1 MLRIPVKPRTGDQ
14 LNLLMNPASAG
25 LPESVPAVMW
35 DTQTYPTTGITQLTF
50 FGASVADRS
59 LASALGNGGQIADP
73 QAFLLN
79 AINLD
84 IFSATTGVTTDAAT
98 DGIISS
104 IEKILKAARG
114 YLTLTI
120 SQKNYPP
127 IPLTYCHASGGAVG
141 VVSSTVAVSSQQ
153 YGSSGPPTGG
163 FYLDNSIVIPPKVDF
178 SITVNFQ
185 ATLVTIAAALL
196 MRVALP
202 GVLYRRIL

>member
-14 LNLLMNPASAG
+14 LNLLMNPGSAG

-35 DTQTYPTTGITQLTF
+35 DTQTYPTTGLLALQF

-73 QAFLLN
+73 QAFLIN

-84 IFSATTGVTTDAAT
+84 IFSATTGVTTAANT
-98 DGIISS
+98 DGVIDS
-104 IEKILKAARG
+104 IEKIIKAARG
-114 YLTLTI
+114 YLTLNI

-127 IPLTYCHASGGAVG
+127 IPITFTHASGGAVG
-141 VVSSTVAVSSQQ
+141 VLSSTVATSGQQ
-153 YGSSGPPTGG
+153 YGSNSGPTGG
-163 FYLDNSIVIPPKVDF
+163 FYMDNAIVIPPKVDF
-178 SITVNFQ
+178 NIVIQFQ
-185 ATLVTIAAALL
+185 PVLVPVSAAMLL
-196 MRVALP
+196 RVSMP

>member
-14 LNLLMNPASAG
+14 LNLLMNPGSAG
-25 LPESVPAVMW
+25 LPESVPAVMF
-35 DTQTYPTTGITQLTF
+35 DTQTYVAAGQTRLVF
-50 FGASVADRS
+50 FGASVADRT

-73 QAFLLN
+73 QAFLIN

-84 IFSATTGVTTDAAT
+84 IFSASTGVTTSATT

-114 YLTLTI
+114 VLTLTI

-127 IPLTYCHASGGAVG
+127 VPITYCHASGGAVG
-141 VVSSTVAVSSQQ
+141 VVSSTVATVSQQ
-153 YGSSGPPTGG
+153 FGSSGPPTGG
-163 FYLDNSIVIPPKVDF
+163 FYLDNSIIIPPKVDF
-178 SITVNFQ
+178 SITIDFQ
-185 ATLVTIAAALL
+185 ATLVTIAADLL
-196 MRVALP
+196 MRVSLP